1 MSIVDE
7 ECDIALASLAQF
19 LLHANKVP
27 EALRAFEKAAELSR
41 TEMEIVNALQYAEA
55 VRTQLEVCDCFWGT
69 NFANERRSSRSTRNW
84 RSR

>member
-1 MSIVDE
+1 VDE

-27 EALRAFEKAAELSR
+27 EALRAFEKAAEMSR

-55 VRTQLEVCDCFWGT
+55 VRTQLEVRHQLSD
-69 NFANERRSSRSTRNW
+69 EQR
-84 RSR
+84 